1 MNVRA
6 VYLVPPCRLSF
17 YLILAKALD
26 YAKCKRYNVQQ
37 LELPKVAIHF
47 LQGFTKTMMTLKTWL
62 DELIVNLYLRVNLVL
77 FSEKGRY

>member
-1 MNVRA
+1 M
-6 VYLVPPCRLSF
+6 YLAALCRLSF
-17 YLILAKALD
+17 KLILAKALN